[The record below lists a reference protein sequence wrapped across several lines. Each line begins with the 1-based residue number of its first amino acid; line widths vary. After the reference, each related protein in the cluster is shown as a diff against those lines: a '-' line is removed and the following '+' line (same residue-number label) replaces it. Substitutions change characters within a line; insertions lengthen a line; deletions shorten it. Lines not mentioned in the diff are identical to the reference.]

1 MSTSTRRTSAAATV
15 SRDERVAK
23 RPRTPQANSWSAR
36 QSASAPAHVLHRE
49 AGDEAGADQHTGRR
63 NPEQPSVGTVVDGGA
78 RAGHHPEQP
87 RDRRAQLPGQLN
99 IRPRSRRPRPLDS
112 GHHDLVSKVWY
123 VEHAWLRQASQA
135 QKYSR
140 VAG

>member
-63 NPEQPSVGTVVDGGA
+63 NPEQPSVGRHHRLGQDVAAGQLATETTLPGPPTWRAPSPTPAEPSARRAPGLTGA
-78 RAGHHPEQP
+78 RRADGSAGVG
-87 RDRRAQLPGQLN
+87 D
-99 IRPRSRRPRPLDS
+99 
-112 GHHDLVSKVWY
+112 
-123 VEHAWLRQASQA
+123 
-135 QKYSR
+135 
-140 VAG
+140 